1 MERYFTSFES
11 KSKSLEPPY
20 SCIFFSMI
28 RLFLEKGIRAHPHTH
43 VKAFRNVINCTCK
56 SNFWLQVFTAQL
68 PVFGQDICLPSC
80 NCYTDRCHWLLNEGI
95 IISVLILKAIDSTR
109 ISKRFPSQSSLQIC
123 LYKYASFACRALDWR
138 KSAACKLGQHFSK
151 QTCLSS
157 YFDLPPPSSK
167 RGFDLS
173 KIDGNGGGGVRQNR
187 EFV

>member
-28 RLFLEKGIRAHPHTH
+28 RLFPEKGIRAHPHTH

-95 IISVLILKAIDSTR
+95 IISVLILKAIDSTK

-157 YFDLPPPSSK
+157 YFDLPPPSS
-167 RGFDLS
+167 
-173 KIDGNGGGGVRQNR
+173 
-187 EFV
+187 